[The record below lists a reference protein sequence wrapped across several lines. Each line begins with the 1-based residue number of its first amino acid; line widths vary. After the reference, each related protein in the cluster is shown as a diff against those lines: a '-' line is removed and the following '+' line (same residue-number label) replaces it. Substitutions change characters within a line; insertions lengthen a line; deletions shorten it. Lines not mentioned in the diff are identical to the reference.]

1 MIINNIFANN
11 LPEAKKYYDLLKSL
25 MKQTNKGFVIPHY
38 YYVPREVVEL
48 ERSKRNSQT
57 RVPSDEI
64 YNDSYHLYTQAIFLI
79 CELLVEKVLLIQV
92 RIALIILLYLYRY
105 KMRNKLILF
114 LNNKDLDP
122 IRRYLQP
129 SERPRQ
135 SKRYSTFKVGYI

>member
-25 MKQTNKGFVIPHY
+25 MKQTNKGFVIPYY

-48 ERSKRNSQT
+48 ERVKRNSQT
-57 RVPSDEI
+57 KIPSDEI
-64 YNDSYHLYTQAIFLI
+64 YNDSFHLYTQAIFLI
-79 CELLVEKVLLIQV
+79 CELLVEKVLLIQ
-92 RIALIILLYLYRY
+92 
-105 KMRNKLILF
+105 
-114 LNNKDLDP
+114 DLDP

-135 SKRYSTFKVGYI
+135 SKRYSTFKVSNHFFQINY